1 VGKWQREESRLAV
14 VYAAS
19 DKARDELKTSI
30 YRDLKQKGLLKKGFL
45 PYRRGCRQFETYL
58 GPWRN

>member
-1 VGKWQREESRLAV
+1 

-30 YRDLKQKGLLKKGFL
+30 YRDLKQKGLLKRGFL